1 MVYISI
7 KHAFL
12 PFSRPLN
19 TDTWIIRTLWHV
31 PLVSVLTGFH
41 CTSQNQRED
50 YNFFYLTHPPPPLY
64 LQDRIASNNSP
75 PPGPKGR
82 TCPGS
87 CPVGMVTSKIKPCI
101 KQGSILINTYYSFKI
116 FPQFRLAKST
126 CIIHHNQLLMTKFGR
141 IVFSEEMTS
150 KMQPTTG

>member
-31 PLVSVLTGFH
+31 PLVSVLTGLH
-41 CTSQNQRED
+41 CTSQKQRED

-82 TCPGS
+82 TCPGG

-126 CIIHHNQLLMTKFGR
+126 CIIHHNQLRMTKFGR